1 MVRSVGILCSASLIV
16 LLSLPVAAEKPTLSE
31 EEKAAGFELLFNGE
45 NLDGWIIQGLE
56 GERPKIEDGV
66 MKMHGWDW
74 WAIISKKQFKDFIL
88 RCDVLIEPKGNTG
101 ILFHTPEKEVF
112 ISSPEITFRDD
123 AGEPPSKESSGAIY
137 NVRAPKVNPI
147 KPAGEWNQVEIT
159 VKHNHLKA
167 VLNGEVIHDV
177 DLGSVE
183 GLIHKQQEG
192 GIALQHK
199 SFKHKAQFKNVRI
212 KKL

>member
-1 MVRSVGILCSASLIV
+1 VKSVRILLCASMAM
-16 LLSLPVAAEKPTLSE
+16 LLSLPVAAQKPTLSD
-31 EEKAAGFELLFNGE
+31 EEKAEGFELLWNGE
-45 NLDGWIIQGLE
+45 NLDGWIVQGLE
-56 GERPKIEDGV
+56 GERPKIEDGI

-74 WAIISKKQFKDFIL
+74 WAIISKKQFKNFVL
-88 RCDVLIEPKGNTG
+88 RCEVLIEPKGNTG

-112 ISSPEITFRDD
+112 ITSPEITFRAD

-137 NVRAPKVNPI
+137 NTLPPKKNAI

-159 VKHNHLKA
+159 VKDNHLKA

-177 DLGSVE
+177 DLGTVD
-183 GLIHKQQEG
+183 GLIHKQEEG

-199 SFKHKAQFKNVRI
+199 SFKHKAQFRNVRI
-212 KKL
+212 KSL